1 MKEWIKTFLQTL
13 FIGVIIT
20 AIIIPNK
27 MIGMFL

>member
-1 MKEWIKTFLQTL
+1 MKDFVKTFLQTL